1 MTGGDFLRGVR
12 RYLVTGLIIW
22 LPLLATVLVVRFLVR
37 LMDRTLV
44 VIPPAWRPEELL
56 GFSIPGLG
64 VVLAFL
70 ILLLTG
76 LLGIVVDVRSG
87 ERRTENR
94 GAADADGPAE
104 MIIRPAIVGGQ
115 LGGEAARGR
124 PTRAGLQ
131 EDVGRPGCAAVIVIL
146 LLLLP
151 FARKLYAMLAEPL
164 TAVLPEGSSMIAID
178 VASPF
183 LTPFKLALLLAL
195 ILAIPFVLYQL
206 WAFVA
211 PALYREE
218 KRLARPLLYT
228 SVLLFYAGCAF
239 AYFVVFPLVFG
250 FFTSVAPVGVTVM
263 TDISKYLDFVI
274 TLFLAF
280 GIAFEVPI
288 ATIILV
294 ATGMV
299 SIDQLKKA
307 RAYVLVG
314 AFAMGMLLTPPDV
327 ISQTL
332 LALPMWLLFEIGIL
346 MSRILLPHRRTAPGE
361 AGDQASS

>member
-1 MTGGDFLRGVR
+1 MSLMSENKDSEDKELSFLEH
-12 RYLVTGLIIW
+12 LVELRSR
-22 LPLLATVLVVRFLVR
+22 LLKACVAVLLV
-37 LMDRTLV
+37 LLV
-44 VIPPAWRPEELL
+44 
-56 GFSIPGLG
+56 
-64 VVLAFL
+64 
-70 ILLLTG
+70 
-76 LLGIVVDVRSG
+76 
-87 ERRTENR
+87 
-94 GAADADGPAE
+94 
-104 MIIRPAIVGGQ
+104 
-115 LGGEAARGR
+115 
-124 PTRAGLQ
+124 
-131 EDVGRPGCAAVIVIL
+131 
-146 LLLLP
+146 LLP
-151 FARKLYAMLAEPL
+151 FSRKLYALLAAPL

-195 ILAIPFVLYQL
+195 IISIPVVLYQL

-211 PALYREE
+211 PALYRQE
-218 KRLARPLLYT
+218 KRLARPLLY
-228 SVLLFYAGCAF
+228 SAVVLFYLGCAF

-250 FFTSVAPVGVTVM
+250 FFTRVAPEGVTVM

-280 GIAFEVPI
+280 GITFEVPI

-299 SIDQLKKA
+299 TVEKLAKM

-332 LALPMWLLFEIGIL
+332 LALPMWLLFEIGLL
-346 MSRILLPHRRTAPGE
+346 MSRILLPDRVSEPPE
-361 AGDQASS
+361 AEE